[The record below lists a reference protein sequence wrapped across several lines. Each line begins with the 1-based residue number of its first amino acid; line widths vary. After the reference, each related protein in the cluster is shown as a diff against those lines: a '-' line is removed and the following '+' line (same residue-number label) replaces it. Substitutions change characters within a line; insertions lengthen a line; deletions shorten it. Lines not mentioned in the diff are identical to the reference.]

1 MRWEKI
7 NGIPAILNISK
18 PHPGQIQTI
27 LLFEQIR
34 IQIVASLHTLNLPFS
49 TGLFVYSEA
58 LSDSHARL
66 NKSRLH

>member
-1 MRWEKI
+1 MEFLPFFKTSEPR
-7 NGIPAILNISK
+7 
-18 PHPGQIQTI
+18 PGQIQI
-27 LLFEQIR
+27 QMLLLFEQIK

-58 LSDSHARL
+58 LSDSHVRL